1 LNKEPP
7 VGEIVEV
14 NEDAS
19 ITVELYDSKISL
31 LKGNLFES
39 FTDDNVTTIYI
50 CDRIFKESIDRERRV
65 VALNLSYEEIFSRYP
80 QNKFLIHDYA
90 SLYVVGSKESGRF
103 ISSVQISNIGIHTRI
118 YPLDET
124 GYEFFVRDEDSLFS
138 MLLNIYNN
146 KKITSAIKP
155 LLNKLLTINNSIE
168 FRTRL
173 YRNLITIFRSDY
185 MLIRDIIS
193 SLEKTEI

>member
-1 LNKEPP
+1 MNKKLPI
-7 VGEIVEV
+7 GEIVEV
-14 NEDAS
+14 NEDGV
-19 ITVELYDSKISL
+19 ITIELYNSEISL
-31 LKGNLFES
+31 LKGNLFAS
-39 FTDDNVTTIYI
+39 YADDNVTTIYI

-65 VALNLSYEEIFSRYP
+65 VALNLSYEEIFNRYP
-80 QNKFLIHDYA
+80 QNRFLIHDYA
-90 SLYVVGSKESGRF
+90 SLYVVGSKEGGRF

-118 YPLDET
+118 YPLDEAE
-124 GYEFFVRDEDSLFS
+124 YDFFVRDESSLFS

-146 KKITSAIKP
+146 KKIIPAIKP

-193 SLEKTEI
+193 SIDQVEI

>member
-1 LNKEPP
+1 LNKELP
-7 VGEIVEV
+7 VGEIVEI

-19 ITVELYDSKISL
+19 ITVQLYDNEISL
-31 LKGNLFES
+31 LKGNLFKS
-39 FTDDNVTTIYI
+39 YADDNITTIYI
-50 CDRIFKESIDRERRV
+50 CERIFKESIDKERRV

-80 QNKFLIHDYA
+80 QNRFLIHDYA
-90 SLYVVGSKESGRF
+90 SLYIVGSKEDENF

-118 YPLDET
+118 CPLNESE
-124 GYEFFVRDEDSLFS
+124 YEFFANNENSLFS

-146 KKITSAIKP
+146 RKIVPAIKP
-155 LLNKLLTINNSIE
+155 LLKKLLIVNSSIE

-173 YRNLITIFRSDY
+173 YRNLITIFRNDY

-193 SLEKTEI
+193 SLDKTEF

>member
-1 LNKEPP
+1 MNKEPP
-7 VGEIVEV
+7 IGEIVEV
-14 NEDAS
+14 NEDSS
-19 ITVELYDSKISL
+19 ITAELYNSEISL

-118 YPLDET
+118 YPLNET
-124 GYEFFVRDEDSLFS
+124 GYEFFGRDEDSLFS

-146 KKITSAIKP
+146 KKITLAIKP

-173 YRNLITIFRSDY
+173 YRNLLTIFRSDY